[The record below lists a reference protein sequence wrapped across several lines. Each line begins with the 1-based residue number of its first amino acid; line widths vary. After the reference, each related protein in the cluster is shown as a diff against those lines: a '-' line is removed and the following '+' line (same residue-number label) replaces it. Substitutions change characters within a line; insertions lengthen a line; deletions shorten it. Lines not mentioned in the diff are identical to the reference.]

1 MTYSMKATNNTTKLQ
16 QIRKSRD
23 LTQLELSIYSRVKLR
38 TIQELEQ
45 GRKDI
50 NKAEALN
57 VYNLAE
63 ALGVAVSELLEISDE
78 EV

>member
-50 NKAEALN
+50 NKAEAIN
-57 VYNLAE
+57 VYRLAE
-63 ALGVAVSELLEISDE
+63 ALKVDISELLEISDE

>member
-50 NKAEALN
+50 NKAEAIN
-57 VYNLAE
+57 VYRLAE
-63 ALGVAVSELLEISDE
+63 ALKVDISEILEISDE

>member
-16 QIRKSRD
+16 QIRKAKGM
-23 LTQLELSIYSRVKLR
+23 TQLELSIYSRVNLR

-57 VYNLAE
+57 VYNMAE
-63 ALGVAVSELLEISDE
+63 ALGVAISEILEISDE

>member
-16 QIRKSRD
+16 QIRKAKGM
-23 LTQLELSIYSRVKLR
+23 TQLELSIYSRVKLR

-57 VYNLAE
+57 VYNMAE
-63 ALGVAVSELLEISDE
+63 ALGVAISEILEISDE

>member
-63 ALGVAVSELLEISDE
+63 ALRVDVSELLEISDD

>member
-16 QIRKSRD
+16 QIRKAKGM
-23 LTQLELSIYSRVKLR
+23 TQLELSIYSRVKLR

-57 VYNLAE
+57 VYNMAE
-63 ALGVAVSELLEISDE
+63 ALGVAVSEILEISDA

>member
-23 LTQLELSIYSRVKLR
+23 LTQLELSVYSRVKLR

-50 NKAEALN
+50 NKAEAIN
-57 VYNLAE
+57 VYRLAE
-63 ALGVAVSELLEISDE
+63 ALKVDISEILEISDE

>member
-16 QIRKSRD
+16 QIRKAKGM
-23 LTQLELSIYSRVKLR
+23 TQLELSIYSRVKLR

-57 VYNLAE
+57 VYNMAE
-63 ALGVAVSELLEISDE
+63 ALGVAISELLEISDE

>member
-16 QIRKSRD
+16 QIRKAKD
-23 LTQLELSIYSRVKLR
+23 MTQLELSIYSRVKLR

-57 VYNLAE
+57 VYNMAE
-63 ALGVAVSELLEISDE
+63 ALGVAISEILEISDE

>member
-16 QIRKSRD
+16 QIRKARD

-50 NKAEALN
+50 NKAEAIN
-57 VYNLAE
+57 VYRLAE
-63 ALGVAVSELLEISDE
+63 ALKVDISELLEISDE
-78 EV
+78 GV

>member
-16 QIRKSRD
+16 HIRKAKGM
-23 LTQLELSIYSRVKLR
+23 TQLELSIYSRVKLR

-57 VYNLAE
+57 VYNMAE
-63 ALGVAVSELLEISDE
+63 ALGVAISEILEISDE